1 METTCY
7 TYTRLENQC
16 LKLDLICVQYFMLYT
31 EGQCTLNGVLEALLS
46 IAGLIIGNT
55 LLALD

>member
-1 METTCY
+1 
-7 TYTRLENQC
+7 
-16 LKLDLICVQYFMLYT
+16 MLYI

-55 LLALD
+55 LLALDSSSWKAEAWSLCSLNSAEVTN